1 MRDTIGTDQLLFCDI
16 TWGAGGSTSQLSMDI
31 AIYIQQQLHVTC
43 NLHMTCTN
51 MMMIPSPPPASATS
65 LAAAE
70 EEEVVAAAVVI
81 EPISPQQAI
90 QNSIQEAI
98 DHDVINIFALRGD
111 PPVNADGSHASTF
124 VPTPDGFTCALDLVQ
139 FIRHEDT
146 KFRNITN
153 HTTQLGV
160 GVAGYPE
167 GHPVAITV
175 VDDVATMTPTE
186 EIRSSYDYDT
196 QTTFTCRD
204 AQYQKELQYLQ
215 EKVNAG
221 ADYIITQ
228 MFYDTTVYVQFVH
241 DCRSMGIECPIL
253 PGIMCINNVTG
264 FFKMTKFCKTRIPA
278 PLYHAMM
285 DLLHRSQD
293 DTDITTQTT
302 TTNHTAAAAAS
313 AIAED
318 IKLFGIQYGVE
329 QCQQIMYPTTEIL
342 ARYPLYTPPPVLHF
356 YTLNLEK
363 VVIGILTELGYIQ
376 PPPVMNKM

>member
-1 MRDTIGTDQLLFCDI
+1 
-16 TWGAGGSTSQLSMDI
+16 MDI

-51 MMMIPSPPPASATS
+51 MMMIPPSATS
-65 LAAAE
+65 LAA
-70 EEEVVAAAVVI
+70 EEEVAAVVVI

-111 PPVNADGSHASTF
+111 PPVHADGSHSSTF
-124 VPTPDGFTCALDLVQ
+124 IPTPDGFTCALDLVQ

-146 KFRNITN
+146 KFRNMAN

-175 VDDVATMTPTE
+175 VDDVTTMTPTE

-204 AQYQKELQYLQ
+204 AQYQKELQYLH

-278 PLYHAMM
+278 PLYHAMT
-285 DLLHRSQD
+285 DLLHRSSQD
-293 DTDITTQTT
+293 NPDTT
-302 TTNHTAAAAAS
+302 TAT
-313 AIAED
+313 IAED

-329 QCQQIMYPTTEIL
+329 QCQQILYPTTEIL

-363 VVIGILTELGYIQ
+363 VVIGILTELGYIP
-376 PPPVMNKM
+376 PPPVVHKNHTE